1 MKTNPPITSQRS
13 NANHWTLIH
22 NSPSLCS
29 LKMQDF
35 IGSVRR
41 SLVFKPS
48 GDSEIG
54 AGSAFGGFVEK
65 IGSSIRKSSIGIF
78 SKSQVPALPAI
89 SKAESLPVK
98 ADKKDDNTPIR
109 WRKGE
114 MIGCGAFGR
123 VYMGMNV
130 DSGELLA
137 IKEVIFLLFQLISNI
152 HYVFLHFFKKN
163 ISRDLWVLVI
173 VFLILSVWF
182 NSIAGF
188 HCDEW
193 CFKRASSSKRFWF
206 SWLLQL
212 FALVYD
218 QFPYKINYF
227 PSGVKWVW
235 IVWWIYKNHIN
246 DSTWYRFSSNS
257 SLLRAIWFLKNQ
269 DCLSCSY
276 RL

>member
-1 MKTNPPITSQRS
+1 
-13 NANHWTLIH
+13 
-22 NSPSLCS
+22 
-29 LKMQDF
+29 MQDF

-163 ISRDLWVLVI
+163 ISRDL
-173 VFLILSVWF
+173 
-182 NSIAGF
+182 
-188 HCDEW
+188 
-193 CFKRASSSKRFWF
+193 
-206 SWLLQL
+206 
-212 FALVYD
+212 
-218 QFPYKINYF
+218 
-227 PSGVKWVW
+227 
-235 IVWWIYKNHIN
+235 
-246 DSTWYRFSSNS
+246 
-257 SLLRAIWFLKNQ
+257 
-269 DCLSCSY
+269 
-276 RL
+276 